1 MADDRPA
8 SPDTPAKF
16 RRDCKTCTSPWRA
29 EIEAR
34 MARGDSARGI
44 STWLEAEHGERIRH
58 DALGR
63 HWKLHRA
70 GAPEPAPKTQSP
82 PPRVAT
88 VTPLR
93 PGQPRQ
99 QTRQAAS
106 RPDSRPA
113 TSADPATEVYTW
125 KPDLS
130 GLDELALELFQ
141 TLQAVG
147 RSVRSN
153 PDEVTFPQSTL
164 LAGLGRE
171 LGKLVQIR
179 NMVTGGGLPGQKKET
194 PLDGLKALVGNSPPP
209 AIEGDEPDEAEDED
223 EYLKPPPRW
232 ADGEPD
238 AAPDREV
245 VEVPA
250 EAPAAPAPPPRTPE
264 AEAAM
269 AGPAPAQRS
278 WKLWQ
283 PPRR

>member
-1 MADDRPA
+1 MAADRPA
-8 SPDTPAKF
+8 SPDNSPAKF
-16 RRDCKTCTSPWRA
+16 RHDCKTCTSPWRA

-34 MARGDSARGI
+34 LARGDSARGI
-44 STWLEAEHGERIRH
+44 SVWLEAEHGEHIRH

-70 GAPEPAPKTQSP
+70 GAPEPAQKP
-82 PPRVAT
+82 PPPSARVAT

-99 QTRQAAS
+99 QARQAAP
-106 RPDSRPA
+106 RPDSRPDA
-113 TSADPATEVYTW
+113 SEPATEVHVW

-141 TLQAVG
+141 TVQAVG
-147 RSVRSN
+147 RTVRGN
-153 PDEVTFPQSTL
+153 PDEMTFPQSTL
-164 LAGLGRE
+164 MAGLARE

-194 PLDGLKALVGNSPPP
+194 PADGLKALVGNSPPP
-209 AIEGDEPDEAEDED
+209 AIEGDEPDGEEDED
-223 EYLKPPPRW
+223 EYLRPPPRW

-238 AAPDREV
+238 GEPDREV
-245 VEVPA
+245 VEGPVEETP
-250 EAPAAPAPPPRTPE
+250 PAPQPSPTPRAPE
-264 AEAAM
+264 PAM
-269 AGPAPAQRS
+269 AGPAPKRPFI
-278 WKLWQ
+278 WQ

>member
-1 MADDRPA
+1 MAADRPA
-8 SPDTPAKF
+8 SPDTTPAKF
-16 RRDCKTCTSPWRA
+16 RHDCKTCTSPWRA

-34 MARGDSARGI
+34 MARKESARGI
-44 STWLEAEHGERIRH
+44 SAWLETEHGERIRH

-63 HWKLHRA
+63 HWRSHRA
-70 GAPEPAPKTQSP
+70 GAPEPAKP
-82 PPRVAT
+82 PSARVAT
-88 VTPLR
+88 VTTLH
-93 PGQPRQ
+93 PGQARQ
-99 QTRQAAS
+99 QARQAPP

-113 TSADPATEVYTW
+113 TTAAEPATEVHVW

-194 PLDGLKALVGNSPPP
+194 PADGLKALVGNSPPP
-209 AIEGDEPDEAEDED
+209 AIEGDEADSEEDED

-238 AAPDREV
+238 REV
-245 VEVPA
+245 VEAPVDAPPA
-250 EAPAAPAPPPRTPE
+250 VPAPPPRAPE
-264 AEAAM
+264 PAM
-269 AGPAPAQRS
+269 ASQAPAQRP

-283 PPRR
+283 PPNR